1 MNEMAGDN
9 SALRRRAL
17 AALILAESQRGGAG
31 RGTRLPTERQLAID
45 LGVSRAAVRHA
56 MAMLQAEG
64 HVSREVGRG
73 TFLRG
78 ATEAPGR
85 DLTTG
90 GATSTGAAT
99 PAGGVKAAGDEQAG
113 PAGGFPG
120 PAGGFPG
127 PDVSSGSDGYSPAD
141 VIMVRRLF
149 EPTAMSLVVA
159 WATARDFAEMDR
171 CLLGGERAADHDEFE
186 VWDAALHR
194 SIIAATRSPLLI
206 RLYAEVERARHGRM
220 WGDLKRRSATAA
232 RRDEYRRDHEE
243 IVTALR
249 LRDADQATAAMRT
262 HLARVSRHL
271 LGTELS
277 LLGEGQGVPVRIGE
291 PGHLR
296 AARGRPD
303 AVLVLAHA
311 RVAQEGDPAGGE
323 ITDRRRD
330 VRDAPAEHGVAA
342 AGDLAHGRHAQRG
355 AVGVQH
361 AGEVVLLEDRQAQ
374 GLLVEGPRP
383 AQVGGGH
390 EGHQVTRLQH
400 DVFLPIALRGVSP
413 G

>member
-1 MNEMAGDN
+1 MSMTGGN

-17 AALILAESQRGGAG
+17 AALILAESQRDGGHHGA
-31 RGTRLPTERQLAID
+31 RLPTERQLALD
-45 LGVSRAAVRHA
+45 LGVSRSAVRHA
-56 MAMLQAEG
+56 MALLQAEG

-78 ATEAPGR
+78 ALDGAPAAEEAPALPETSAA
-85 DLTTG
+85 DAS
-90 GATSTGAAT
+90 GADDYA
-99 PAGGVKAAGDEQAG
+99 
-113 PAGGFPG
+113 
-120 PAGGFPG
+120 
-127 PDVSSGSDGYSPAD
+127 PAD
-141 VIMVRRLF
+141 VMTVRRLL

-159 WATARDFAEMDR
+159 WATARDFEEMDR
-171 CLLGGERAADHDEFE
+171 CLRGGERAADHDEFE

-206 RLYAEVERARHGRM
+206 RLYAEIERARHGRV

-277 LLGEGQGVPVRIGE
+277 LLGEGQGIPVRIGE

-342 AGDLAHGRHAQRG
+342 ACDLAHGRHAQRG

-400 DVFLPIALRGVSP
+400 GIFLPAPLRGVSP

>member
-1 MNEMAGDN
+1 VRESSSTIDWLDWLNEMASGN

-17 AALILAESQRGGAG
+17 AALILSESQRGRAGHGA
-31 RGTRLPTERQLAID
+31 RLPTERQLATD
-45 LGVSRAAVRHA
+45 LGVSRSAIRHA

-78 ATEAPGR
+78 PAAASARASRAEAPGR
-85 DLTTG
+85 DVTPPAG
-90 GATSTGAAT
+90 EAASAGDEPAR
-99 PAGGVKAAGDEQAG
+99 PAGGV
-113 PAGGFPG
+113 PA
-120 PAGGFPG
+120 
-127 PDVSSGSDGYSPAD
+127 PDALSGSDDYAPAD

-220 WGDLKRRSATAA
+220 WGDLKRRSASAA

-243 IVTALR
+243 IVAALKT
-249 LRDADQATAAMRT
+249 RDADRATAAMRT

-271 LGTELS
+271 LGTE
-277 LLGEGQGVPVRIGE
+277 
-291 PGHLR
+291 
-296 AARGRPD
+296 
-303 AVLVLAHA
+303 
-311 RVAQEGDPAGGE
+311 
-323 ITDRRRD
+323 
-330 VRDAPAEHGVAA
+330 
-342 AGDLAHGRHAQRG
+342 
-355 AVGVQH
+355 
-361 AGEVVLLEDRQAQ
+361 
-374 GLLVEGPRP
+374 
-383 AQVGGGH
+383 
-390 EGHQVTRLQH
+390 
-400 DVFLPIALRGVSP
+400 
-413 G
+413 

>member
-1 MNEMAGDN
+1 MAGDN

-31 RGTRLPTERQLAID
+31 HGTRLPTERQLATD
-45 LGVSRAAVRHA
+45 LGVSRSAVRHA

-85 DLTTG
+85 DLTAG
-90 GATSTGAAT
+90 GATSAGAAT

-113 PAGGFPG
+113 PAGGSPG
-120 PAGGFPG
+120 AAGGFPG
-127 PDVSSGSDGYSPAD
+127 PTDGFPGADVSSGSDGYSPAD

-159 WATARDFAEMDR
+159 WATARDFTEMER

-220 WGDLKRRSATAA
+220 WGDLKRRSASAA

-243 IVTALR
+243 IVAALKT
-249 LRDADQATAAMRT
+249 RDADRATAAMRT

-271 LGTELS
+271 LGTE
-277 LLGEGQGVPVRIGE
+277 
-291 PGHLR
+291 
-296 AARGRPD
+296 
-303 AVLVLAHA
+303 
-311 RVAQEGDPAGGE
+311 
-323 ITDRRRD
+323 
-330 VRDAPAEHGVAA
+330 
-342 AGDLAHGRHAQRG
+342 
-355 AVGVQH
+355 
-361 AGEVVLLEDRQAQ
+361 
-374 GLLVEGPRP
+374 
-383 AQVGGGH
+383 
-390 EGHQVTRLQH
+390 
-400 DVFLPIALRGVSP
+400 
-413 G
+413 

>member
-1 MNEMAGDN
+1 MAGDN

-31 RGTRLPTERQLAID
+31 HGTRLPTERQLATD
-45 LGVSRAAVRHA
+45 LGVSRSAVRHA

-78 ATEAPGR
+78 AAEAPGR
-85 DLTTG
+85 DLTAG
-90 GATSTGAAT
+90 GPTSAGAAT

-113 PAGGFPG
+113 PAGGSPG
-120 PAGGFPG
+120 AAGGFPG
-127 PDVSSGSDGYSPAD
+127 PTDGFPGADVSSGSDGYSPAD

-159 WATARDFAEMDR
+159 WATARDFTEMER

-220 WGDLKRRSATAA
+220 WGDLKRRSASAA

-243 IVTALR
+243 IVAALKT
-249 LRDADQATAAMRT
+249 RDSDRATAAMRT

-271 LGTELS
+271 LGTE
-277 LLGEGQGVPVRIGE
+277 
-291 PGHLR
+291 
-296 AARGRPD
+296 
-303 AVLVLAHA
+303 
-311 RVAQEGDPAGGE
+311 
-323 ITDRRRD
+323 
-330 VRDAPAEHGVAA
+330 
-342 AGDLAHGRHAQRG
+342 
-355 AVGVQH
+355 
-361 AGEVVLLEDRQAQ
+361 
-374 GLLVEGPRP
+374 
-383 AQVGGGH
+383 
-390 EGHQVTRLQH
+390 
-400 DVFLPIALRGVSP
+400 
-413 G
+413 